1 MPMKSL
7 RLHNCVQIWARGGTL
22 LKTKMTHMFVSVSG
36 WPSLSPQT
44 LVPLCEES
52 GPTMSWLCP
61 VAARGGYSKDF
72 STIKCRIIFV
82 FKLLWNISN
91 QWLCKWLWENIVKY
105 RKHDKKLPIISYFH
119 DKKVEVYPPLAD
131 GDVTLDI
138 EHWPQPGWPLQDPG
152 PPHGPHAPRHA
163 NNQKLR
169 ILSQRMDHFW
179 ILVLI
184 TNFPHMSVTR
194 PPCNTC
200 LKSHFWHMITGW
212 LIRIM

>member
-1 MPMKSL
+1 MS
-7 RLHNCVQIWARGGTL
+7 RYEGGGHL
-22 LKTKMTHMFVSVSG
+22 AEDEDDAHVRVGVWMTI
-36 WPSLSPQT
+36 SLS
-44 LVPLCEES
+44 S
-52 GPTMSWLCP
+52 DAGPAVWRIWPNYVLTMS
-61 VAARGGYSKDF
+61 GGCQGGIFKEFFHYKVSNYF
-72 STIKCRIIFV
+72 CIQIII
-82 FKLLWNISN
+82 WNISN

-138 EHWPQPGWPLQDPG
+138 EHWPQPGWPPQDPG
-152 PPHGPHAPRHA
+152 PPHSPHTPRHA

-169 ILSQRMDHFW
+169 ILSQRIDHFW

>member
-1 MPMKSL
+1 M
-7 RLHNCVQIWARGGTL
+7 REGATL

-105 RKHDKKLPIISYFH
+105 RKHDKNFSSFH
-119 DKKVEVYPPLAD
+119 NKKMKYTHPWRMAMWPLTLSID
-131 GDVTLDI
+131 RSPGDHCRTLD
-138 EHWPQPGWPLQDPG
+138 L
-152 PPHGPHAPRHA
+152 
-163 NNQKLR
+163 L
-169 ILSQRMDHFW
+169 M
-179 ILVLI
+179 VLI
-184 TNFPHMSVTR
+184 HHATPTIRNYGYYLSE
-194 PPCNTC
+194 
-200 LKSHFWHMITGW
+200 
-212 LIRIM
+212 LIIFGYWF